1 MNIFQ
6 PPTDSLYKFM
16 AVSGL
21 LILGFSLI
29 WPELRLY
36 ELEKQ
41 AVELEGETKVLKV
54 EIDNLNN
61 DRDDIDNIELKA
73 LMRRI
78 EKVQRRDIKAE
89 ARVLTILEKR
99 RIEREAHM
107 NKSNLLS
114 IKVEQIQTKMTL
126 HELAKTN
133 MKRLSR
139 VMYMGLIVGLVLSYL
154 GFILWYHKVQ
164 RWQDIA
170 IRKEAVPEANNPP
183 ENKKDIKGDG

>member
-41 AVELEGETKVLKV
+41 TVELEGENRVLKV

-61 DRDDIDNIELKA
+61 D
-73 LMRRI
+73 
-78 EKVQRRDIKAE
+78 RDIKAE

-99 RIEREAHM
+99 RIERG
-107 NKSNLLS
+107 
-114 IKVEQIQTKMTL
+114 T
-126 HELAKTN
+126 HE
-133 MKRLSR
+133 
-139 VMYMGLIVGLVLSYL
+139 
-154 GFILWYHKVQ
+154 
-164 RWQDIA
+164 
-170 IRKEAVPEANNPP
+170 
-183 ENKKDIKGDG
+183 